1 MEDLITGTTVTTMVF
16 DIMLVVRI
24 FVVEMIY
31 WVTYG
36 TCDYGV
42 DIQGIARNSRS
53 SHRLVPSFPLLDA
66 GDGDEDTCDG
76 DEDQWMGRRMRM
88 LTYLT

>member
-1 MEDLITGTTVTTMVF
+1 MEDLITGTTVTTMVL

-31 WVTYG
+31 SVTYG

-42 DIQGIARNSRS
+42 DIQGIARPIAGATIDCA
-53 SHRLVPSFPLLDA
+53 HPSLDA
-66 GDGDEDTCDG
+66 DDICNFSP
-76 DEDQWMGRRMRM
+76 QMQQ
-88 LTYLT
+88 L